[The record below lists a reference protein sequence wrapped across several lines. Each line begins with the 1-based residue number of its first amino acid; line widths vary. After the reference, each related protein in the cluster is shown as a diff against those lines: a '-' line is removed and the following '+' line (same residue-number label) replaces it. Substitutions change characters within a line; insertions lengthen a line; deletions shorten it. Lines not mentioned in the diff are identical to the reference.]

1 MTAHRLRLDDLRS
14 RIAGAD
20 RVGSLLVSDLTNVRW
35 LSGFTGSSG
44 VLGVDGTSAVLF
56 TDGRYGSQAAQQTS
70 ACGVEVDIR
79 VAATAAGLHDLV
91 ADWCR
96 VAALPV
102 GFESEHVSVALHQRW
117 TAAASVDFTA
127 TRGLVEAGRR
137 SKHDAEVA
145 SIEAA
150 CRIADRAL
158 ADIAPHITAGV
169 TEADVRNMLEARM
182 RDYGAAGPSYETI
195 VAAGPRNA
203 ALPHHRPTQRPLAD
217 GDTVIIDVGALVEGY
232 HSDMTRT
239 FVVGEP
245 TQEQVDAYGLVL
257 ESQLAG
263 LAAVGPGVPARQ
275 VDEACR
281 SVIERA
287 GRGEW
292 FSHGTGHGVGLL
304 IHEEP
309 YLNRVSEAVLQPG
322 DVVTVEPGVYR
333 EGFGGVR
340 IEDLVLVT
348 ADGSR
353 RLTASPKDSLCL
365 PSPPT
370 T

>member
-1 MTAHRLRLDDLRS
+1 VTAHQQRLADLRA
-14 RIAGAD
+14 RIADTAE
-20 RVGSLLVSDLTNVRW
+20 VGSLLVSDLTNVRW

-44 VLGVDGTSAVLF
+44 VLALDGTAVVLF
-56 TDGRYGSQAAQQTS
+56 TDGRYGVQAAQQTS
-70 ACGVEVDIR
+70 TCGLDVDIR
-79 VAATAAGLHDLV
+79 VAPTAAGLHDLL

-96 VAALPV
+96 TAVGPV

-117 TAAASVDFTA
+117 TAAANVQFA
-127 TRGLVEAGRR
+127 AMRGLVEAGRR
-137 SKHDAEVA
+137 TKHHTEVER
-145 SIEAA
+145 IEEA
-150 CRIADRAL
+150 CGIADRAL
-158 ADIAPHITAGV
+158 ADVAPRITAGV
-169 TEADVRNMLEARM
+169 TEVEVRNMLEVRM
-182 RDYGAAGPSYETI
+182 RELGAAGPSYETI
-195 VAAGPRNA
+195 VAAGPLHA
-203 ALPHHRPTQRPLAD
+203 ALPHHRPAQRRLEE
-217 GDTVIIDVGALVEGY
+217 GDTLIIDVGALVDGY

-239 FVVGEP
+239 FVIGEP
-245 TQEQVDAYGLVL
+245 SEEQLDAYALVL
-257 ESQLAG
+257 ESQRAG
-263 LAAVGPGVPARQ
+263 LDAVGPGVPARHI
-275 VDEACR
+275 DAACR

-287 GRGEW
+287 GRGDW

-353 RLTASPKDSLCL
+353 RLTASPKDSPCL